1 MSSGSGT
8 IPRAVGFPPVAV
20 APRIPRMHASR
31 FIWRQRWFDLTS
43 GLLFRPSIIIVALGV
58 LGVVVPPIEAQLL
71 PRASAW
77 LGTEPASA
85 QVLLGTVA
93 GSMMTV
99 ISVVYS
105 ILLVAL
111 SLASMQFSTR
121 VLGGMMRSRV
131 SQHILGLF
139 AGTFVYCLML
149 LRSIHVEPAP
159 EVPGIA
165 LSLALALALTSL
177 GGLVYFIHHIV
188 QAIQAYHLV
197 DRIAT
202 DTEAV
207 IDAVFTEP
215 GVPTDLPAPAPV
227 APDAV
232 IVCATTSGYIQALD
246 VESLRRLVPPGGRL
260 VVVYAMGAFVSRGLP
275 LAYAEGG
282 AIDPDAVRAAFDV
295 GPVRTLQDDV
305 EFGLR
310 QIVDIALKAIS
321 PAVNDPSTAATCIDH
336 LGRLLIQ
343 LVGRRALPRERDGL
357 VLPQPTHPD
366 LIDLAFEQIRQYSR
380 SDMAVALRQMRVLG
394 DLASVTRH
402 RASLDR
408 LAAHGRLI
416 ESAARA
422 AFPAEDCDELE
433 RRAVRLRGFT
443 GTTDRGSIPFA

>member
-1 MSSGSGT
+1 MPSNRGRFPG
-8 IPRAVGFPPVAV
+8 AAGFPPLAV
-20 APRIPRMHASR
+20 GPRIPRMHASR
-31 FIWRQRWFDLTS
+31 FVWRQRWFDLTS
-43 GLLFRPSIIIVALGV
+43 GLLFRPGLIIVALGL
-58 LGVVVPPIEAQLL
+58 LGVLVPPLEARLL
-71 PRASAW
+71 PHASAW

-139 AGTFVYCLML
+139 AGTFVYCLVL
-149 LRSIHVEPAP
+149 LRSVHVDPAP
-159 EVPGIA
+159 EVPGVA

-207 IDAVFTEP
+207 IDAVFTEA
-215 GVPTDLPAPAPV
+215 GVPTDVPAPAPL

-232 IVCATTSGYIQALD
+232 VVCATASGYIQALD
-246 VESLRRLVPPGGRL
+246 VEGLRRLVPQGGRL
-260 VVVYAMGAFVSRGLP
+260 VVVHAMGAFVSRGLP

-282 AIDPDAVRAAFDV
+282 PVDPEAVRAAFDM

-336 LGRLLIQ
+336 LGRLLIH
-343 LVGRRALPRERDGL
+343 LAGRRALPRERDGL

-380 SDMAVALRQMRVLG
+380 TDMAVALRQMRVLG
-394 DLASVTRH
+394 DVASVTRH

-416 ESAARA
+416 EAAARA
-422 AFPAEDCDELE
+422 AFQTEDCDELE
-433 RRAVRLRGFT
+433 RRSARLRGFT
-443 GTTDRGSIPFA
+443 GG